1 VPSPLVSILIITF
14 NQKEFIEEALLS
26 ALEQD
31 YENLEV
37 VVADDAST
45 DGTAEVILSYAKKYK
60 SRLVP
65 VIGEDNLGITGN
77 SNRGLRQC
85 QGKYIAFQG
94 GDDVLL
100 SGKISAQVNW
110 MEEDV
115 QRVLC
120 GHQVEVFYDD
130 GSPSHLLL
138 PSLPV
143 GHGPHWLIENGVPY
157 SATSIMVRSENIP
170 EKGFDN
176 RLPLVSDYM
185 LWIDCL
191 KNETSQFGY
200 VAGVY
205 ARYRRHSGNVTNE
218 GARCYEDLCKTFAIL
233 EQDYPHYSASIKVGK
248 KNQLDI
254 ERAKLLLAEGK
265 FLQGWAILLRSYLYS
280 PSRLLRTI
288 SFKLRKVLIYSK
300 CR

>member
-1 VPSPLVSILIITF
+1 MASPLVSILIITF
-14 NQKEFIEEALLS
+14 NQKEFIEETLLS

-31 YENLEV
+31 YKNLEV

-45 DGTAEVILSYAKKYK
+45 DGTAEVILSYAKKYN

-65 VIGEDNLGITGN
+65 LIGEENLGITGN
-77 SNRGLRQC
+77 SNRGLSQC
-85 QGKYIAFQG
+85 QGKYVAFQG

-100 SGKISAQVNW
+100 PGKISAQVNW
-110 MEEDV
+110 MEKDV

-120 GHQVEVFYDD
+120 GHQVEVFYED

-157 SATSIMVRSENIP
+157 GATSIMVRAKNIP
-170 EKGFDN
+170 DKGFDN
-176 RLPLVSDYM
+176 RLPSVSDYK

-191 KNETSQFGY
+191 KNETSQFGF
-200 VAGVY
+200 VPGVY

-233 EQDYPHYSASIKVGK
+233 EQEYPHYSTSIKKGK
-248 KNQLDI
+248 RNQLDI

-265 FLQGWAILLRSYLYS
+265 PLQAWGILLRSYFYS
-280 PSRLLRTI
+280 PARLLRTVA
-288 SFKLRKVLIYSK
+288 FKLCKVINYSGG
-300 CR
+300 R